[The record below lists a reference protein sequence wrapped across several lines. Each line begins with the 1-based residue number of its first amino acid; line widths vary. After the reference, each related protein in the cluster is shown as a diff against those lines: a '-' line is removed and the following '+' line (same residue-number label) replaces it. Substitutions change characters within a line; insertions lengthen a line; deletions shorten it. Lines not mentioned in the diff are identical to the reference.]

1 MKIKGYE
8 NYSIYEDGTIISTY
22 KNGNKIE
29 RKSHIHKNGYKII
42 TLHKDNEA
50 KTFKLHRLLAIHF
63 IPNPEN
69 KPTVDHE
76 NRDPLDNRL
85 CNLRWF
91 TTKEQNNNKGGQF
104 EFPITKGGITKNNK
118 KNYVY
123 QWCEDKIRQRK
134 WFKTL
139 EEAQAFQI
147 EHLKTYNLQVCSP
160 PPP

>member
-1 MKIKGYE
+1 MKIKGFE
-8 NYSIYEDGTIISTY
+8 DYSIYEDGRITKTY
-22 KNGNKIE
+22 KNGKTLE
-29 RKSHIHKNGYKII
+29 RKSYIGNSGYKMI
-42 TLHKDNEA
+42 TLFKNNKA

-104 EFPITKGGITKNNK
+104 EFPITKGGMHKRK
-118 KNYVY
+118 QKNYVY
-123 QWCEDKIRQRK
+123 QWCEDKVRQRK
-134 WFKTL
+134 YFKTL
-139 EEAQAFQI
+139 EEAQAFEI
-147 EHLKTYNLQVCSP
+147 EHLETYHLQS
-160 PPP
+160 